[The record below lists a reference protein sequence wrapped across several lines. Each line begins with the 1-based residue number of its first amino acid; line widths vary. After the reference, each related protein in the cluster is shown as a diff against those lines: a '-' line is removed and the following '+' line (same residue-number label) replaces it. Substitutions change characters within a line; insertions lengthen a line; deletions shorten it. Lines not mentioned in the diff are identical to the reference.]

1 MKRNLRRLGLAVV
14 VWVAS
19 PNIHHLSC
27 LAQSTSSPQ
36 SPRKSPADGTRVK
49 SNDSVTVTAQLT
61 AEEKEDWKINEV
73 YQPVFAL
80 EEKGDCDTAIQRY
93 KAEVIPLAEK
103 SNFEVP
109 RNKFLFL
116 ANRGIGNC
124 FMAQRRYEQA
134 EQSFQKIMEYL
145 PVWPGT
151 DDSDYPI
158 DFRQIATAQMGQQ
171 HWEAAEES
179 LKRSVS
185 LFDPQIEKVM
195 KSDSQVVRSE
205 VGGMLRGSKARSL
218 AYLAI
223 VYMREGRTSESLKTA
238 DLAYAQATLPD
249 VPATFLNDV
258 VNIGR
263 SIAQASGDEDAI
275 AKWSR
280 TGPAQK

>member
-1 MKRNLRRLGLAVV
+1 MK
-14 VWVAS
+14 S
-19 PNIHHLSC
+19 H
-27 LAQSTSSPQ
+27 
-36 SPRKSPADGTRVK
+36 
-49 SNDSVTVTAQLT
+49 DSVTVTAQLT
-61 AEEKEDWKINEV
+61 PEEKEDWKINEV
-73 YQPVFAL
+73 YQPVFSL

-124 FMAQRRYEQA
+124 FMKQRQYGQA
-134 EQSFQKIMEYL
+134 EHSFQEIMKYL

-158 DFRQIATAQMGQQ
+158 NFSQIATAQMGQQ

-195 KSDSQVVRSE
+195 KSDSQVIRSE

-223 VYMREGRTSESLKTA
+223 VYLREGRTPESLKTA
-238 DLAYAQATLPD
+238 DLAYTQAALPD
-249 VPATFLNDV
+249 VPAAFLTDV

-263 SIAQASGDEDAI
+263 SIAQATGDEDAI
-275 AKWSR
+275 VKWSR
-280 TGPAQK
+280 AGPAQK